1 MSSMIM
7 PNVADYNIALV
18 TALPKELAAVFLM
31 LDERYD
37 EPEDFDHND
46 NNAYSWGRMCK
57 HNVVLVSLPA
67 GVYGKVSAATT
78 VSNLVS
84 SLPHVRFGL
93 LVGIA
98 AGLPDDVHDIRLGD
112 VVVSQPQ
119 GDSGGVVQYD
129 LGKKS
134 RNVDGIE
141 SFERVGQLN
150 RPPAVLLGALAQ
162 LQARHE
168 IGERQIETFMRVFDK
183 NESTRTYRRP
193 ASDDPLSLGVGRGT
207 PHIHYGIVA
216 SGDGLIKSTA
226 ARDRIIADLAPLRPL
241 CIEMEAAGLM
251 NNFPC
256 LVIRGICDYAD
267 ECKNDDWQ
275 KYAAAVAAAFAKELL
290 CHVGVK
296 KVERTG
302 KIGELLQEGR

>member
-1 MSSMIM
+1 MSSTTV
-7 PNVADYNIALV
+7 PDVADYNIALI
-18 TALPKELAAVFLM
+18 TALPKELGAVLLM

-46 NNAYSWGRMCK
+46 INSYCWGKIRK
-57 HNVVLVSLPA
+57 HNVVVVSLPA
-67 GVYGKVSAATT
+67 GVYGKVSAAAT
-78 VSNLVS
+78 VSGLVS
-84 SLPHVRFGL
+84 SLPHLRFGL
-93 LVGIA
+93 MIGIG
-98 AGLPDDVHDIRLGD
+98 AGLPDDSHEIRLGD

-129 LGKKS
+129 LGKRKT
-134 RNVDGIE
+134 VDGQE
-141 SFERVGQLN
+141 VFEKVGQLN
-150 RPPAVLLGALAQ
+150 RPPAVLLSALGQ

-168 IGERQIETFMRVFDK
+168 IGEQEIETFMQVLDK
-183 NESTRTYRRP
+183 NESTRTYKRP
-193 ASDDPLSLGVGRGT
+193 PSEDSLSPGVEPRV

-226 ARDRIIADLAPLRPL
+226 ARDQIIADLAPLRPL

-267 ECKNDDWQ
+267 ERKNDDWQ

-296 KVERTG
+296 KVEKTG